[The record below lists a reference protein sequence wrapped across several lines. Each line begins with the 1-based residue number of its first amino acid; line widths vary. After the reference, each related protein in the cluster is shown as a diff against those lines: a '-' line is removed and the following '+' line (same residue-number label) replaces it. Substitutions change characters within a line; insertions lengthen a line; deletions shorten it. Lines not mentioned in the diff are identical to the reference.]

1 MGGGNLGNRGFAIS
15 GMIYPLLILT
25 LFLVVQILATLQ
37 TRKVVLDSNKEKL
50 LTEINDSSRV
60 YTLEELTKIVQD
72 LQQEINKK
80 FYPVGSIYIST
91 SSQNPESIYGGKWE
105 SFGTGRTLIGVNTND
120 SKFDTVEKVGGT
132 NSQNI
137 TLTTAQLPVHTH
149 TVTPKGTV
157 SSKFTGQS
165 VSTNSAGEH
174 AHSSNFPSLIG
185 HYAYGGEP
193 NLYGYVSDG
202 NQNPSRTTNS
212 GNHSHTVTS
221 KGTVSSSFSGQSS
234 TTSSVGS
241 GGAITI
247 DKLQPY
253 ITVYM
258 WKRIQ

>member
-15 GMIYPLLILT
+15 GMIYPILILT
-25 LFLVVQILATLQ
+25 LFLIVQILTTLQ
-37 TRKVVLDSNKEKL
+37 TRKVILDSNKEKL

-72 LQQEINKK
+72 LQQEMNKK
-80 FYPVGSIYIST
+80 IYPVGSIYVST

-105 SFGTGRTLIGVNTND
+105 SFGTGRTLVGV
-120 SKFDTVEKVGGT
+120 DTGNSNFASVEKVGGA

-137 TLTTAQLPVHTH
+137 TLTTAQLPAHTH

-157 SSKFTGQS
+157 SSTFTGQS
-165 VSTNSAGEH
+165 VSTNLAGEH
-174 AHSSNFPSLIG
+174 AHSSNFPNLIG
-185 HYAYGGEP
+185 HYATGGEP
-193 NLYGYVSDG
+193 NLFGYVSNG
-202 NQNPSRTTNS
+202 SQALNKTTSS
-212 GNHSHTVTS
+212 GNHSHTVTA

-234 TTSSVGS
+234 TTSSTGKS
-241 GGAITI
+241 GAITI

-258 WKRIQ
+258 WKRVA